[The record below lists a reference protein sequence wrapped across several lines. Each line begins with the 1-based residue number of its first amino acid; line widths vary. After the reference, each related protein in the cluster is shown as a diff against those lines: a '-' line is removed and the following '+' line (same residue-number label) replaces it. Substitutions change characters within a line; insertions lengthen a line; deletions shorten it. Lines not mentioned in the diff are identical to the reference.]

1 MLRATGHARMVTF
14 ASGAAQPGKVTCDQ
28 NLLSDV
34 AAHCHIQL
42 DLIQLDHIQLDLI
55 KNGAA
60 AGQTSSRLAN
70 QNMSRPLTRTRTPNA
85 TTYLTA
91 LRAADQAA
99 FGTLVG

>member
-42 DLIQLDHIQLDLI
+42 DLI

-85 TTYLTA
+85 TTYLSA

-99 FGTLVG
+99 FGTPAAFI